1 MLELV
6 RILVDRD
13 GLSLE
18 EAEKEASEVKVA
30 IHEAM
35 MNGEDPEEVFMDMT
49 GLEPDYLEELLD
61 Y

>member
-6 RILVDRD
+6 QVLMDRD

-18 EAEKEASEVKVA
+18 EAEKEASEVKEA